1 MAADATEQ
9 ATAAKAGA
17 AIQAMYGGAGK
28 DRAALYT
35 GTIEEIG
42 RWSDGSES
50 VVFQFTFGGHRST
63 FAGPWP
69 EWAYQVARDA
79 FLYGKQIVVVTP
91 APPDGEKL
99 LSVRL
104 TLPLHRHTKT
114 LNLLPADR

>member
-1 MAADATEQ
+1 MAADATEE

-42 RWSDGSES
+42 RWSDGSGS

-69 EWAYQVARDA
+69 EWAYLA
-79 FLYGKQIVVVTP
+79 VVTETGLGNSVSDVSRP
-91 APPDGEKL
+91 DLGRPRSPVRTFRRTARAP
-99 LSVRL
+99 SR
-104 TLPLHRHTKT
+104 T
-114 LNLLPADR
+114 